1 MDTPT
6 AGTIE
11 SAVMVKAYEPGV
23 EARKAIMAEIRRRE
37 DAGEDPPTYRELG
50 ARIGRSY
57 TTAREHVKTLVEV
70 GLLQQS
76 GEGRNRKVALTASGR
91 ICTD

>member
-1 MDTPT
+1 M
-6 AGTIE
+6 IE

-37 DAGEDPPTYRELG
+37 DAGEDPPTTRELASLIRRSQPTALDHVHTLLG
-50 ARIGRSY
+50 A
-57 TTAREHVKTLVEV
+57 
-70 GLLQQS
+70 GLLEQR
-76 GEGRNRKVALTASGR
+76 GKGRHKKTYLTNAGR